1 MVVVGVRKWRKR
13 RGESREFGG
22 GRWWWWRCE
31 GSGRRSSQQL
41 LCSLCFSVQFER
53 KGGWMGVG
61 VGQVRSKVA
70 MIRRQRGLSLV

>member
-1 MVVVGVRKWRKR
+1 MVVGVRKWRER

-41 LCSLCFSVQFER
+41 PCSLCFSVQLER
-53 KGGWMGVG
+53 KGGWMGA